1 MLFARTTFFVALITV
16 LVLVFAP
23 SLAAAQDQQDRC
35 TVGSF
40 ISDLYNLSLSG
51 RSFDADLWF
60 WSVCPKADRQPLRS
74 MEYIN
79 ANGVET
85 SLDSTTP
92 RGDLFWSNR
101 KVVGNWRHDWD
112 VSSYPFDRQTLRMIV
127 EEGTDDVRLFGY
139 EPDAEHSTYDP
150 GIAVP
155 GWRIAGFRILPV
167 EHLYPTSFGDPSL
180 AAGTGALFSRL
191 SIEVDLVRDGL
202 LSFLKLTA
210 VVYVSAALALMSF
223 RLDATSIFGDRI
235 GLLVGAL
242 FATVISMNAANGEL
256 GSTDQLTLID
266 LIHVLCLV
274 LIVTAMLLAL
284 RANRRTAKG
293 AEAAPL
299 REQDLRNMMV
309 CGALFVL
316 ANVALVG
323 NALLAK

>member
-139 EPDAEHSTYDP
+139 EPDA
-150 GIAVP
+150 
-155 GWRIAGFRILPV
+155 
-167 EHLYPTSFGDPSL
+167 
-180 AAGTGALFSRL
+180 
-191 SIEVDLVRDGL
+191 
-202 LSFLKLTA
+202 
-210 VVYVSAALALMSF
+210 
-223 RLDATSIFGDRI
+223 
-235 GLLVGAL
+235 
-242 FATVISMNAANGEL
+242 
-256 GSTDQLTLID
+256 
-266 LIHVLCLV
+266 
-274 LIVTAMLLAL
+274 
-284 RANRRTAKG
+284 
-293 AEAAPL
+293 
-299 REQDLRNMMV
+299 
-309 CGALFVL
+309 
-316 ANVALVG
+316 
-323 NALLAK
+323 